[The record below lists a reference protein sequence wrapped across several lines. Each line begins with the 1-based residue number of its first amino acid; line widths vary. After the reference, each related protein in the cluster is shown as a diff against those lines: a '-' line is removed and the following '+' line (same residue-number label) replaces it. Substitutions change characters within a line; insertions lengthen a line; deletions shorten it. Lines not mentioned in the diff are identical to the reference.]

1 MTGRRVVEAVPNF
14 SEGRDPDFVG
24 AAADAFTSA
33 GCEVLHTTMDPD
45 HHRSVVTAIG
55 SPRAVEGGAVAAAEV
70 ALRRID
76 LRGHK
81 GVHPRVGALDVLP
94 FVPLHGIGMEDVVRL
109 ARRVGSRIAGLGI
122 PVQFYGRASRPPG
135 RGLAAIRRRAREQ
148 PPADIAGRE
157 PGGGRVHPVTHH
169 SAGTACVGARG
180 LLLAWNVD
188 IEGVSVE
195 QARGIA
201 ARIREAGGGFPGL
214 RALALQL
221 PRQRRMQISMN
232 LEDPA
237 RTDPGD
243 VFRTIEREARAAE
256 GRVSGTEVIGMCPD
270 QLAEP
275 STVRAMGIRDWSEDR
290 ILSRRLAAYLEAR
303 GG

>member
-1 MTGRRVVEAVPNF
+1 MTGCQVVEAVPNF

-24 AAADAFTSA
+24 AAADAFTAA

-55 SPRAVEGGAVAAAEV
+55 SPRAVERGAVAAAEV

-76 LRGHK
+76 LRDHA

-109 ARRVGSRIAGLGI
+109 AHRVGSRIAGLGI

-135 RGLAAIRRRAREQ
+135 RGLAAIRRRAGER
-148 PPADIAGRE
+148 PPADLAGRE
-157 PGGGRVHPVTHH
+157 PGDGRVHPVAHH
-169 SAGTACVGARG
+169 TAGTTCVGARG

-188 IEGVSVE
+188 IEGVSLE

-214 RALALQL
+214 RALALRL
-221 PRQRRMQISMN
+221 TRQRRMQISMN

-237 RTDPGD
+237 RTDPHD
-243 VFRTIEREARAAE
+243 IFRAIEREVRTVQ

-270 QLAEP
+270 QLAAP
-275 STVRAMGIRDWSEDR
+275 STVERMGIRDWSEDR
-290 ILSRRLAAYLEAR
+290 ILSRRLAAYVEAM